1 MSEYIVK
8 VNNKSLSGMENTLVN
23 VDVREKIVRCKDCKH
38 LLKNGYVLDEFF
50 NASEDTACNLFS
62 SIDFDYGYESFW
74 YVKPDDFCKWGEA
87 K

>member
-1 MSEYIVK
+1 MAEYIVEADFEYSDELHQ
-8 VNNKSLSGMENTLVN
+8 VIE
-23 VDVREKIVRCKDCKH
+23 RIVRCKDCKH

-50 NASEDTACNLFS
+50 NAAEDTACNLFS

-74 YVKPDDFCKWGEA
+74 YVKPDDFCKWGES